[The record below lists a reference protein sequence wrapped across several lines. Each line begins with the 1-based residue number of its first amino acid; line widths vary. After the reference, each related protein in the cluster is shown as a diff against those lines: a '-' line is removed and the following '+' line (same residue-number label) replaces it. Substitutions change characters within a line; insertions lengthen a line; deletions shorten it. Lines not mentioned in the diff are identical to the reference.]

1 MLWGCW
7 VDGTKGASE
16 MMVMNFER
24 DQSPLLYFC
33 PATFSHSGAG
43 TEQVGSWT
51 ESGLKFIQVNS
62 KGQKSSV
69 CRSDQNGGS

>member
-1 MLWGCW
+1 M
-7 VDGTKGASE
+7 KGPFE
-16 MMVMNFER
+16 IMVMNFER

-33 PATFSHSGAG
+33 PAVFSRSGAG

-62 KGQKSSV
+62 KGQKWSV
-69 CRSDQNGGS
+69 RRK

>member
-7 VDGTKGASE
+7 VDGSKGPFVI
-16 MMVMNFER
+16 MVMNFER
-24 DQSPLLYFC
+24 DQSALWYFC
-33 PATFSHSGAG
+33 PATFSRSDAG

-51 ESGLKFIQVNS
+51 EVEFMFIQVNS

-69 CRSDQNGGS
+69 CRK